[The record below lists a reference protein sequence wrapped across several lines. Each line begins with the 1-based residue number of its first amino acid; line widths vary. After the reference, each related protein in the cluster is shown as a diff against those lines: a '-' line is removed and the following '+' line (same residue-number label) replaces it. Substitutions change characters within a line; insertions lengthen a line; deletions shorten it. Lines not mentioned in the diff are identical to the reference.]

1 MELEDLSESKKAA
14 QGNPSPELLNEV
26 FEFRNTESVQ
36 LDEMD
41 EAEEAVQRH
50 PGLEHLNESFMFRDP
65 EQLNEISG
73 FWEAAQT
80 NPELEQ
86 LNKGLPEREAL
97 RIEYQKYLKTR
108 QRIATIE
115 EQLRTYELL

>member
-1 MELEDLSESKKAA
+1 
-14 QGNPSPELLNEV
+14 
-26 FEFRNTESVQ
+26 
-36 LDEMD
+36 
-41 EAEEAVQRH
+41 
-50 PGLEHLNESFMFRDP
+50 MFRDP

-86 LNKGLPEREAL
+86 LNKGLPEREAI
-97 RIEYQKYLKTR
+97 RIAYQKYLKTR

-115 EQLRTYELL
+115 NPKQMYSYK